1 MKINEYLYN
10 LLKDLGNV
18 YYFFPLEEIEIPYF
32 CITEV
37 SSDINFFA
45 NFSLERKR
53 FQIDYYSDT
62 AEDCLETQNKLIKKF
77 EDIYDVKNRYI
88 EVIGSKLEKEGDLWR
103 LIFEIY
109 IHYRR

>member
-10 LLKDLGNV
+10 LLKDLGDV
-18 YYFFPLEEIEIPYF
+18 YYYFPLEEITIPYF
-32 CITEV
+32 CITEI
-37 SSDINFFA
+37 SNDTNFLT

-62 AEDCLETQNKLIKKF
+62 AEDCLEIQDKLIEKF
-77 EDIYDVKNRYI
+77 KSVYDINNRYI

-109 IHYRR
+109 IHFRR